1 MLRVIR
7 STIQSVDID
16 TDLEDDYSNAAQAGE
31 LLRETYSDDKWGQ
44 RILAIELRAYTDPEG
59 QNRFVVLYSNT
70 DETDWQDTVDYT
82 EARDQ
87 YEESVRESEQGID
100 AEVDEDGN
108 EKPIFAT
115 TDVQGVQGYEAGAEE
130 SGDAQGYM
138 LAAEWVTAEAEEAQR
153 IATEKAQARQIAYA
167 RAIDAF
173 GRGGNAVLARRV
185 GKSEPTVKDIAD
197 RGRTLLGQQEK
208 LQHLAR

>member
-7 STIQSVDID
+7 STIQSVDIG

-44 RILAIELRAYTDPEG
+44 RILAIELRAYTDPQG

-70 DETDWQDTVDYT
+70 DETDWQDTVDYA